1 MVTPEEIEV
10 FLQEIESVNPTM
22 VFKRYRD
29 QIFIYEGSIPF
40 GTLEGARL
48 SITCSDTYSS
58 YNDIESFSTLASVGD
73 FVKLVLEDGTRIE
86 FTVPEV

>member
-40 GTLEGARL
+40 GALEGARL
-48 SITCSDTYSS
+48 SIACGDTYSN
-58 YNDIESFSTLASVGD
+58 YNDIESFRSIAEVGD
-73 FVKLVLEDGTRIE
+73 FVKLVLEDGTQIE